1 MTSGVPDMSEF
12 SRFGILELLPQ
23 RPPFVMVD
31 SLLYCDQTVTRTLLE
46 VREDN
51 IFNDKDHLSTA
62 GICENI
68 AQTCA
73 ARLGYL
79 SLASGLP
86 VRLGFIGAISNMQVL
101 RTPVTGEKMVTEI
114 NVLQEVFNITLVHA
128 VVRCDNDVIAETDL
142 KIALGDDEAVK

>member
-1 MTSGVPDMSEF
+1 MSDF
-12 SRFGILELLPQ
+12 SKYSISELIPQ

-31 SLLYCDQTVTRTLLE
+31 RLLYCDMSVTSTRLE
-46 VREDN
+46 IREDN
-51 IFNDKDHLSTA
+51 IFNDRGRLSTA

-79 SLASGLP
+79 SLASGQA
-86 VRLGFIGAISNMQVL
+86 VKLGYIGAISNMQVF
-101 RTPVTGEKMVTEI
+101 RTPQTGQTIETEI

-128 VVRCDNDVIAETDL
+128 VVKCGDEVIAETDL
-142 KIALGDDEAVK
+142 KIALGDDAAK

>member
-1 MTSGVPDMSEF
+1 MSQF
-12 SRFGILELLPQ
+12 SKYDILELLPQ
-23 RPPFVMVD
+23 RRPFVMID
-31 SLLYCDQTVTRTLLE
+31 SLLYCDLAVTRTSLE

-51 IFNDKDHLSTA
+51 IFNDAGHLSTA

-79 SLASGLP
+79 SLSSGQP
-86 VRLGFIGAISNMQVL
+86 VRLGFIGAISNMQVS
-101 RTPVTGEKMVTEI
+101 RTPRTGEVLVTEI

-128 VVRCDNDVIAETDL
+128 VVRSGDEIIAETDL
-142 KIALGDDEAVK
+142 KIALADDEAQK

>member
-1 MTSGVPDMSEF
+1 MSQF
-12 SRFGILELLPQ
+12 SKYDILELLPQ
-23 RPPFVMVD
+23 RRPFVMID
-31 SLLYCDQTVTRTLLE
+31 SLLYCDMAVTRTSLE

-51 IFNDKDHLSTA
+51 IFNDGGHLSTA

-79 SLASGLP
+79 SLSSGQP
-86 VRLGFIGAISNMQVL
+86 VRLGFIGAISNMQVS
-101 RTPVTGEKMVTEI
+101 RTPRTGEVLVTEI

-128 VVRCDNDVIAETDL
+128 VVRSGDEVIAETDL
-142 KIALGDDEAVK
+142 KIALADDEAQK

>member
-1 MTSGVPDMSEF
+1 MSQF
-12 SRFGILELLPQ
+12 SKYDILELLPQ
-23 RPPFVMVD
+23 RRPFVMID
-31 SLLYCDQTVTRTLLE
+31 SLLYCDMAVTRTSLE

-51 IFNDKDHLSTA
+51 IFNDGGHLSTA

-79 SLASGLP
+79 SLSSGQP
-86 VRLGFIGAISNMQVL
+86 VRLGFIGAISNMQMS
-101 RTPVTGEKMVTEI
+101 RTPRTGEVLVTEI

-128 VVRCDNDVIAETDL
+128 VVRSGDEIIAETDL
-142 KIALGDDEAVK
+142 KIALADDEAQK

>member
-1 MTSGVPDMSEF
+1 MSQF
-12 SRFGILELLPQ
+12 SKYDILELLPQ
-23 RPPFVMVD
+23 RRPFVMID
-31 SLLYCDQTVTRTLLE
+31 SLLYCDMAVTRTSLE

-51 IFNDKDHLSTA
+51 IFNDGGHLSTA

-79 SLASGLP
+79 SLSSGQP

-101 RTPVTGEKMVTEI
+101 RTPRTGEVLVTEI

-128 VVRCDNDVIAETDL
+128 VVRSGDEIIAETDL
-142 KIALGDDEAVK
+142 KIALADDEAQK

>member
-1 MTSGVPDMSEF
+1 MSQF
-12 SRFGILELLPQ
+12 SKYDILELLPQ
-23 RPPFVMVD
+23 RRPFVMID
-31 SLLYCDQTVTRTLLE
+31 SLLYCDMAVTRTSLE

-51 IFNDKDHLSTA
+51 IFNDGGHLSTA

-79 SLASGLP
+79 SLASGQP
-86 VRLGFIGAISNMQVL
+86 VRLGFIGAISNMQMS
-101 RTPVTGEKMVTEI
+101 RTPRAGEVLVTEI

-128 VVRCDNDVIAETDL
+128 VVRSGDEIIAETDL
-142 KIALGDDEAVK
+142 KIALADDEAQK

>member
-1 MTSGVPDMSEF
+1 MSDF
-12 SRFGILELLPQ
+12 SKYSISELIPQ

-31 SLLYCDQTVTRTLLE
+31 RLLYCDMSVTRTQLE
-46 VREDN
+46 IREGN
-51 IFNDKDHLSTA
+51 IFNDRGRLSTA

-79 SLASGLP
+79 SLSSGQA
-86 VRLGFIGAISNMQVL
+86 VKLGYIGAISNMQVF
-101 RTPVTGEKMVTEI
+101 RTPQTGQTIETEI

-128 VVRCDNDVIAETDL
+128 VVKCGDEVIAETDL
-142 KIALGDDEAVK
+142 KIALGDDAAK

>member
-1 MTSGVPDMSEF
+1 MTSGMSDMSEF

-31 SLLYCDQTVTRTLLE
+31 SLIYCDQAVTRTVLE
-46 VREDN
+46 VRTDN
-51 IFNDKDHLSTA
+51 IFNDAGHLSTA

-79 SLASGLP
+79 SLALGKP
-86 VRLGFIGAISNMQVL
+86 IRLGFIGAISNMQVL
-101 RTPVTGEKMVTEI
+101 RTPHTGEKLVTEI

-128 VVRCDNDVIAETDL
+128 VVRSGDEIIAETDL
-142 KIALGDDEAVK
+142 KIALGDDEAVN

>member
-1 MTSGVPDMSEF
+1 MSQF
-12 SRFGILELLPQ
+12 SKYDILELLPQ
-23 RPPFVMVD
+23 RRPFVMID
-31 SLLYCDQTVTRTLLE
+31 SLLYCDMAVTRTSLE

-51 IFNDKDHLSTA
+51 IFNDAGHLSTA

-79 SLASGLP
+79 SLSSGQP
-86 VRLGFIGAISNMQVL
+86 VRLGFIGAISNMQVS
-101 RTPVTGEKMVTEI
+101 RTPRTGEALVTEI

-128 VVRCDNDVIAETDL
+128 VVRSGDEIIAETDL
-142 KIALGDDEAVK
+142 KIALADDEAQK

>member
-1 MTSGVPDMSEF
+1 MSQF
-12 SRFGILELLPQ
+12 SKYDILELLPQ
-23 RPPFVMVD
+23 RRPFVMID
-31 SLLYCDQTVTRTLLE
+31 SLLYCDLAVTRTSLE

-51 IFNDKDHLSTA
+51 IFNDAGHLSTA

-79 SLASGLP
+79 SLSSGQP
-86 VRLGFIGAISNMQVL
+86 VRLGFIGAISNMQVS
-101 RTPVTGEKMVTEI
+101 RTPRTGEALVTEI

-128 VVRCDNDVIAETDL
+128 VVWSGDEIIAETDL
-142 KIALGDDEAVK
+142 KIALADDEAQK

>member
-1 MTSGVPDMSEF
+1 MSLF
-12 SRFGILELLPQ
+12 SKYDILELLPQ
-23 RPPFVMVD
+23 RRPFVMID
-31 SLLYCDQTVTRTLLE
+31 SLLYCDMAVTRTSLE

-51 IFNDKDHLSTA
+51 IFNDGGHLSTA

-79 SLASGLP
+79 SLSSGQP
-86 VRLGFIGAISNMQVL
+86 VRLGFIGAISNMQMS
-101 RTPVTGEKMVTEI
+101 RTPRAGEVLVTEI

-128 VVRCDNDVIAETDL
+128 IVRSGDEIIAETDL
-142 KIALGDDEAVK
+142 KIALADDEAQK

>member
-1 MTSGVPDMSEF
+1 MSQF
-12 SRFGILELLPQ
+12 SKYDILELLPQ
-23 RPPFVMVD
+23 RRPFVMID
-31 SLLYCDQTVTRTLLE
+31 SLLYCDMAVTRTSLE

-51 IFNDKDHLSTA
+51 IFNDGGHLSTA

-79 SLASGLP
+79 SLSSGQP
-86 VRLGFIGAISNMQVL
+86 VRLGFIGAISNMQVS
-101 RTPVTGEKMVTEI
+101 RTPRTGEVLVTEI

-128 VVRCDNDVIAETDL
+128 VVRSGDEIIAETDL
-142 KIALGDDEAVK
+142 KIALADDEAQK

>member
-1 MTSGVPDMSEF
+1 MSLF
-12 SRFGILELLPQ
+12 SKYDILELLPQ
-23 RPPFVMVD
+23 RRPFVMID
-31 SLLYCDQTVTRTLLE
+31 SLLYCDMAVTRTSLE

-51 IFNDKDHLSTA
+51 IFNDGGHLSTA

-79 SLASGLP
+79 SLSSGQP
-86 VRLGFIGAISNMQVL
+86 VRLGFIGAISNMQMS
-101 RTPVTGEKMVTEI
+101 RTPRTGEVLVTEI

-128 VVRCDNDVIAETDL
+128 VVRSGDEIIAETDL
-142 KIALGDDEAVK
+142 KIALADDEAQK

>member
-1 MTSGVPDMSEF
+1 MSDF
-12 SRFGILELLPQ
+12 SKYGILELIPQ

-31 SLLYCDQTVTRTLLE
+31 SLIFCDLSITRTLLE
-46 VREDN
+46 VRADN
-51 IFNDKDHLSTA
+51 IFNDWGRLSTA

-79 SLASGLP
+79 SLASGQP
-86 VRLGFIGAISNMQVL
+86 VKLGYIGAISNMQVY
-101 RTPVTGEKMVTEI
+101 RTPVTGETVVTEI

-128 VVRCDNDVIAETDL
+128 VVKCGDELIAQTDL
-142 KIALGDDEAVK
+142 KIALGDDAAR

>member
-1 MTSGVPDMSEF
+1 MTSGMSDMSEF
-12 SRFGILELLPQ
+12 SRFGILDLLPQ

-31 SLLYCDQTVTRTLLE
+31 SLLYCDQTVTRTALE
-46 VREDN
+46 VRTEN
-51 IFNDKDHLSTA
+51 IFNDAGHLSTA

-79 SLASGLP
+79 SLASGMP

-101 RTPVTGEKMVTEI
+101 RTPITGEKLVTEI
-114 NVLQEVFNITLVHA
+114 SVLQEVFNITLVHA
-128 VVRCDNDVIAETDL
+128 VVRCGDEIIAETDL

>member
-1 MTSGVPDMSEF
+1 MSEF
-12 SRFGILELLPQ
+12 SRFGILDLLPQ

-31 SLLYCDQTVTRTLLE
+31 SLLYCDQTVTRTALE
-46 VREDN
+46 VRTEN
-51 IFNDKDHLSTA
+51 IFNDAGHLSTA

-79 SLASGLP
+79 SLASGMP

-101 RTPVTGEKMVTEI
+101 RTPITGEKLVTEI
-114 NVLQEVFNITLVHA
+114 SVLQEVFNITLVHA
-128 VVRCDNDVIAETDL
+128 VVRCGDEIIAETDL